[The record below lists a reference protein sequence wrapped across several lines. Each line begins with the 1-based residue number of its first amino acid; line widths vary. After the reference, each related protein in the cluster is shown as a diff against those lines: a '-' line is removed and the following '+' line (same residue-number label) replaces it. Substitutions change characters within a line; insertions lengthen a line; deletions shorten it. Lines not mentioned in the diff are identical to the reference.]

1 MAPKV
6 SIVIPTYNGMPYLK
20 ESVTSALQ
28 QTYENFEVIVVENA
42 STDASVEW
50 LKTQKDS
57 RLRVVYRNETQS
69 AGANW
74 TQAVNESSGEYVKL
88 LCADDLL
95 DATIIADQV
104 TALQDHPQAVMVASK
119 RRVIDSQGKV
129 IKQSHG
135 LTGLKQIETGSEAL
149 KKCFLAGTNLFGEPA
164 SILFRAVDIKA
175 VMPWHTTWP
184 YVTDIATY
192 AQVLRRGELVTIS
205 KVQASFRIATT
216 SWSASLIGQQES
228 QFANWQKSEIE
239 TGFVTLTPLETARSA
254 VNLKLRTFARKLFF
268 AREARKSRSENSP
281 QG

>member
-1 MAPKV
+1 
-6 SIVIPTYNGMPYLK
+6 MPYLK
-20 ESVTSALQ
+20 DSVTSALQ
-28 QTYENFEVIVVENA
+28 QTYENLEVIVVDNA
-42 STDASVEW
+42 STDHSVEW
-50 LKTQKDS
+50 LKSQTDP

-104 TALQDHPQAVMVASK
+104 AALEDHPQAVMVASK

-129 IKQSHG
+129 IKQTHG
-135 LTGLKQIETGSEAL
+135 LTGLKQIEKGSEAL
-149 KKCFLAGTNLFGEPA
+149 KKCFLAGTNVLGEAA
-164 SILFRAVDIKA
+164 SILFRATDIKA
-175 VMPWHTTWP
+175 ALPWHTTWP

-205 KVQASFRIATT
+205 RVQASFRIATT

-228 QFANWQKSEIE
+228 QFANWQKSELE
-239 TGFVTLTPLETARSA
+239 TGFVSLTPLETARSA
-254 VNLKLRTFARKLFF
+254 VNLKLRTLGRKLFF

-281 QG
+281 QN